1 MSNSYLQ
8 SEQSKSLQSRTLPA
22 GDLQIGGMTID
33 PPLILAPM
41 AGVTDKAFRT
51 LCREMG
57 AGMVCTEMISA
68 KAIVYGNKKTALLGE
83 TSPGERPVSLQLF
96 GNDPQI
102 MAQAAAMIEDW
113 EFDILDV
120 NMGCPVPKV
129 VKNGEGSALMLDPPL
144 AGRIVE
150 ALCRASSRP
159 VTVKIRS
166 GFDKD
171 HLNAPEMAKILE
183 AGGASAL
190 TVHARTREQ
199 YYSGR
204 ADWEIIRQVKES
216 VRIPVIGN
224 GDITCAADAARMI
237 NLTGCDGVM
246 IGRAA
251 RGNPWIFRE
260 IIRESADGQ
269 DENRAFISPAH
280 GSVKS
285 SPLSISR
292 RELAEMILRHARMAS
307 DNKGEYIAIRE
318 MRKHLAWYTFG
329 LRGSAKLRGL
339 SNTIET
345 YAQLEEIVH
354 SYIWPGMMQDSQG
367 SQDMSDAR

>member
-1 MSNSYLQ
+1 MSNPYLQ
-8 SEQSKSLQSRTLPA
+8 SEQSGGLKI
-22 GDLQIGGMTID
+22 GDLAID
-33 PPLILAPM
+33 PPVILAPM

-102 MAQAAAMIEDW
+102 MAQAAGMFRDW
-113 EFDILDV
+113 DFDILDV

-129 VKNGEGSALMLDPPL
+129 VKNGEGSALMLDPTL

-150 ALCRASSRP
+150 ALCRVSSRP

-166 GFDKD
+166 GFDSE

-183 AGGASAL
+183 ASGARAL

-204 ADWEIIRQVKES
+204 ADWEVIRKVKEA
-216 VRIPVIGN
+216 VQIPVIGN
-224 GDITCAADAARMI
+224 GDVTCAADAVAMTRQ
-237 NLTGCDGVM
+237 TGCDGVM

-260 IIRESADGQ
+260 IAAALSQTPGC
-269 DENRAFISPAH
+269 
-280 GSVKS
+280 
-285 SPLSISR
+285 PLSQAPGYPAGTSVSR
-292 RELAEMILRHARMAS
+292 QELADMILRHARMAVE
-307 DNKGEYIAIRE
+307 NKGEYIAIRE

-345 YAQLEEIVH
+345 CAQLDEIVH
-354 SYIWPGMMQDSQG
+354 RHIWPGTASK
-367 SQDMSDAR
+367 